1 MKKAFILLTIAIVIS
16 MPVSS
21 RADTITL
28 QNGRTLNGQ
37 IIGQPDDYIE
47 IKLGSGKMKLSRK
60 DIKSFEIKEPAEGYS
75 NPDSKET
82 APGRTNAP
90 ATLSNINL
98 KAEYAKSKIRI
109 TGKAD
114 LPRGTKLTLNFKRQ
128 DKVLITKRI
137 TVRSGDFFTLIEPFE
152 RQLSPGK
159 YAIEARAEA
168 DNKEIA
174 AGSCDL
180 VVGSVSQV
188 SEREKSDKQRL
199 TETADR
205 VQSLYNDLNTAY
217 ETNKKNFD
225 KKKWDEWS
233 ASWLRMTNDQMRMF
247 MDYSNGNVET
257 LYPKVHGSLEVS
269 FRQLVLLNTAYS
281 MEFAAQKKPGEV
293 GQGPTSM
300 MLNPQFLKNS
310 IDSTLA
316 DARKEINLTVTR

>member
-1 MKKAFILLTIAIVIS
+1 MKKAFILLTIAIVIF

-75 NPDSKET
+75 KADSKET
-82 APGRTNAP
+82 AKAP
-90 ATLSNINL
+90 ATLSNISL

-128 DKVLITKRI
+128 DKVLITKNI

-180 VVGSVSQV
+180 VIGSASQV
-188 SEREKSDKQRL
+188 SEKEKSDKQRL

-205 VQSLYNDLNTAY
+205 VQSLYSDLNTAY
-217 ETNKKNFD
+217 EANKKNFD

-247 MDYSNGNVET
+247 TDYSSGNVKT

-281 MEFAAQKKPGEV
+281 MEFAAQKKPGEA

-316 DARKEINLTVTR
+316 DARKEISLTVTR